1 MIENEISRLKILND
15 IYKNEN
21 EQLKYEYRVL
31 FDKYQENIKLNEQ
44 YLNELNVLKL
54 NYSIKS
60 KIKNKIRDTILFRI
74 LRKMKRLIIKK
85 G

>member
-1 MIENEISRLKILND
+1 MIEDEISKLKILND

-44 YLNELNVLKL
+44 YLNELNLLKQ

-60 KIKNKIRDTILFRI
+60 KIKNKIRNTILFRV
-74 LRKMKRLIIKK
+74 LRKVKRIIIKK